1 MDQDQKPN
9 LDMLQEMLRQLRSVF
24 LDDLPDR
31 LDTLDNLLL
40 AIEKRGGAS
49 VDEFNE
55 LYRIVHSIKGSGG
68 THGLH
73 ILSAICHQF
82 EDSLNAVTGHLA
94 VLSQTFIDNS
104 FDYVSLLRAV
114 VDQARRGN
122 DTFLEIERKL
132 LELHGKAFA
141 VERALL
147 LVDNSRFSANYY
159 TQALKELPVRVVVE
173 DNGYAALLRVLQEP
187 FDILVTSLEVPTLNG
202 KALIGALRLSG
213 SPNRNIQTI
222 LLTSNAGLEKQR
234 KRATDANYVVVKNP
248 AAMANLHDAVGDILT
263 LLDKA
268 SGT

>member
-1 MDQDQKPN
+1 MEKDRKPDT
-9 LDMLQEMLRQLRSVF
+9 DMLQAMLRQLRSVF
-24 LDDLPDR
+24 LDDLPER
-31 LDTLDNLLL
+31 LDKLDNLLL

-55 LYRIVHSIKGSGG
+55 LYRILHSIKGSGG

-82 EDSLNAVTGHLA
+82 EDSLNAVSGHLA
-94 VLSQTFIDNS
+94 ELSQAFIDSS
-104 FDYVSLLRAV
+104 FNYVSLLRAV

-132 LELHGKAFA
+132 LELHSKDFA

-147 LVDNSRFSANYY
+147 LVDSSRFSANYY
-159 TQALKELPVRVVVE
+159 SQALKELPVRVVVE

-202 KALIGALRLSG
+202 KALIGALRLSA
-213 SPNRNIQTI
+213 SPNRDIKTI
-222 LLTSNAGLEKQR
+222 LLTSNAELGKQ
-234 KRATDANYVVVKNP
+234 KMRATDANYVVVKNP
-248 AAMANLHDAVGDILT
+248 EAMANLHDAVSSILEI
-263 LLDKA
+263 LDNA
-268 SGT
+268 SGK